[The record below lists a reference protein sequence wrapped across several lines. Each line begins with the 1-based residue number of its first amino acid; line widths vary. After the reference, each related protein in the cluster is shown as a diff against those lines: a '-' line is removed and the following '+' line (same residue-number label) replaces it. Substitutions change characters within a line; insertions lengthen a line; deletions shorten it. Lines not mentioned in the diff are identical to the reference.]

1 MKMYINKIII
11 KNFRLYKNVNIDF
24 NSANNKNIAIIIG
37 DNGKGKTTFLNAI
50 AWCLYGKESNTSKN
64 IGLSLINNIAKNDK
78 ENEIRVSIIMTDKQ
92 KNKFEIV
99 RTLNDTSNRS
109 QFYILYKAEDS
120 KEYEPILDTEN
131 FIEKH
136 FPESIMHYFLFDGE
150 MLEEYFQNDNE
161 KIKKEVYNLSNI
173 ELLDRINKH
182 INSVLTD
189 IKYRVRNKNIIG
201 TNKIDAEIEQIN
213 QSIDE
218 QNKLLEKQKGAL
230 KIAKDNRDDLR
241 KKLQG
246 IPSISDKEELI
257 EAYENE
263 LKNIKRDREG
273 IELELYSTLIKEAP
287 YIITMKESK
296 EITADL
302 SNKIDKGEIPPMYKK
317 DFLINILDKNVCICG
332 RDLDVDSR
340 NLLTQLYKNTNEETN
355 NSDSLSVLYHT
366 LNDFDSHINSFRDTM
381 QNLHDKDTKLES
393 KFTTTSRNMEKIQK
407 EIDGY
412 DNEQIKTWQRELKG
426 YDMEIE
432 NGNMKMGEI
441 QNTINQ
447 FNKQLESKQK
457 EYTEA
462 LKSNKETEGYR
473 NEISFI
479 NKITD
484 AVKLSKDSITNNMKK
499 QIEKTTND
507 IFLEIIEKQ
516 QTFKEVNISDNY
528 SFSVKDINNEEC
540 LGTLSAGERESLAL
554 SFIAA
559 LNDITEIDVPIIAD
573 TLLGRLDPDVKENI
587 ANVFHS
593 IFTGTQLILLVT
605 ESEFSEKFKDKIKDK
620 CSGIFKLIYN
630 EFINGAYTEVISVE

>member
-1 MKMYINKIII
+1 MYINKIII

>member
-1 MKMYINKIII
+1 MYINNIII

-64 IGLSLINNIAKNDK
+64 IGLSLINNIAKNDN

-99 RTLNDTSNRS
+99 RALNNTNNRP
-109 QFYILYKAEDS
+109 QFYVLYKSEDS
-120 KEYEPILDTEN
+120 REYQPILDAEN

-173 ELLDRINKH
+173 ELLDKVNTH
-182 INSVLTD
+182 IKAVLTD
-189 IKYRVRNKNIIG
+189 IKYRVRNKNIIS
-201 TNKIDAEIEQIN
+201 TNKIDTEIEQIN
-213 QSIDE
+213 QGIDE
-218 QNKLLEKQKGAL
+218 QTRSLEKQKHD
-230 KIAKDNRDDLR
+230 IQDAKNNRDNLR
-241 KKLQG
+241 KQLQG

-257 EAYENE
+257 DAYKNE
-263 LKNIKRDREG
+263 LKNIKKDRDG
-273 IELELYSTLIKEAP
+273 IEIELYSTLIKEDP

-296 EITADL
+296 EITEDL

-317 DFLINILDKNVCICG
+317 DFLTNILDKNVCICG
-332 RDLDVDSR
+332 RDLDVDSK
-340 NLLTQLYKNTNEETN
+340 NLLTQLYNNTNEETN

-366 LNDFDSHINSFRDTM
+366 LKDFDSHVNSFRNTI
-381 QNLHDKDTKLES
+381 QNLHDKDAKLEDKFNSTS
-393 KFTTTSRNMEKIQK
+393 KSMEKIQN

-412 DNEQIKTWQRELKG
+412 DNEQIKIWQKELKD
-426 YDMEIE
+426 YDEEIE
-432 NGNMKMGEI
+432 NGDIKIGEI
-441 QNTINQ
+441 NSAINQ
-447 FNKQLESKQK
+447 FNKQLPIKQK

-473 NEISFI
+473 KEINFI
-479 NKITD
+479 NKIID
-484 AVKLSKDSITNNMKK
+484 AVKLSKDNITNNMKK
-499 QIEKTTND
+499 QIEKTTNE

-516 QTFKEVNISDNY
+516 QTFKEVHISDNY
-528 SFSVKDINNEEC
+528 SFSVKDINDEES

-573 TLLGRLDPDVKENI
+573 TLLGRLDPNVKENI
-587 ANVFHS
+587 ANIFDN

-605 ESEFSEKFKDKIKDK
+605 ESEFTDKFRNKIEDK

-630 EFINGAYTEVISVE
+630 EFINGAYTEVIRVD